1 MNMLN
6 KNPVKRLNKISNI
19 KTHPWWK
26 KFDWNELFSLEM
38 KSPYSPKIKIKD
50 EEYPRIPYVTFLK
63 VKKYLNIFLFLI
75 LFFRILK
82 TLLKINRMWIE
93 KPKRNMM
100 NGLRISNY

>member
-1 MNMLN
+1 MLN

-38 KSPYSPKIKIKD
+38 KSPYCPKIKIKD

-63 VKKYLNIFLFLI
+63 AIKINYFNFLFLS
-75 LFFRILK
+75 
-82 TLLKINRMWIE
+82 INFYYIKFE
-93 KPKRNMM
+93 
-100 NGLRISNY
+100 LIF